1 MQLHWQKLDLEFEP
15 SSTGTEY
22 SDLKTQI
29 EQELDAVYGVA
40 WFYPRDGGNLP
51 YPCFCKPKE
60 GLIAFTSL
68 VFCDTQWW
76 EETCN
81 RLASI
86 KD

>member
-1 MQLHWQKLDLEFEP
+1 MKLRWQRLDLEFEP
-15 SSTGTEY
+15 SSVWTEY

-60 GLIAFTSL
+60 GLIAFTSSE
-68 VFCDTQWW
+68 FSDAKWW
-76 EETCN
+76 KETRN
-81 RLASI
+81 RLTI
-86 KD
+86 KG